1 MKNCDNMDNVQANNA
16 RFIYTLTPRPPK
28 KTIAKSKY
36 EATSINEISKNDLFE
51 MITKRRLARKRRNN
65 NDCIYNVSNL
75 KQQLYNKATFD
86 NNNKSSITSN
96 KILLQS
102 NTSSNKNY
110 IEDEAFK
117 LSFVANKKKKK
128 INLYDEEPEDIDSD
142 VKVDYCRLNSNGFY
156 FSKQARSDEK
166 IRFSEQDI
174 FSIVR
179 TVAFIYVFNVTPD
192 YSILDI
198 INTGIAKFY
207 FKNATTAF
215 DHEKYYNEDAED
227 ENQNDDDNNKGVNAN
242 DDNEGNNKE
251 INITDTY
258 ALTENLDYMNDTV
271 AFNILLDRLKFEND
285 CDKQYD
291 DPMHSDGL
299 LEKILNIPIRRK
311 QTFKIRNTLQLID
324 FVKLLDRLFGKRF
337 ATIINRPISKVYTE
351 YMTVWRYYPFISP
364 LLPSALDIL
373 KLHRFVNTSIPFYT
387 KTTQFIL
394 RNAFDNKLPLQSTIK
409 RLN

>member
-1 MKNCDNMDNVQANNA
+1 MDNVQANNA

-28 KTIAKSKY
+28 KPSQKSKY

-51 MITKRRLARKRRNN
+51 LITKRRLLRKRRNN
-65 NDCIYNVSNL
+65 NECIYNVSNL
-75 KQQLYNKATFD
+75 KQQPYNKATVD
-86 NNNKSSITSN
+86 NNNNKNSITSN
-96 KILLQS
+96 KTLLQS
-102 NTSSNKNY
+102 STVPNKNY
-110 IEDEAFK
+110 IDDATFK

-128 INLYDEEPEDIDSD
+128 HNLYDEEYEDIDLD

-166 IRFSEQDI
+166 IRFTEQDI

-207 FKNATTAF
+207 FENATTKF
-215 DHEKYYNEDAED
+215 DHERYIDAQEGNQQVNMSENENED
-227 ENQNDDDNNKGVNAN
+227 NL
-242 DDNEGNNKE
+242 GNNKE
-251 INITDTY
+251 ANIIDTY
-258 ALTENLDYMNDTV
+258 ALPENLDYTNDEK
-271 AFNILLDRLKFEND
+271 AFNVLLDRLKYED
-285 CDKQYD
+285 EYDKRYK
-291 DPMHSDGL
+291 DPMHNYNL
-299 LEKILNIPIRRK
+299 LEKILNASIHEIRQK
-311 QTFKIRNTLQLID
+311 QSFKIRNTLQLID

-337 ATIINRPISKVYTE
+337 ATIVNRPISKVYTE
-351 YMTVWRYYPFISP
+351 YITVWRYYPFISP
-364 LLPSALDIL
+364 SLPSALDIL

-394 RNAFDNKLPLQSTIK
+394 RNALDNKVPLQSTIK
-409 RLN
+409 RLQ